1 MFEQSNNN
9 LSAELAVNQQYENFS
24 QNNNTNDQFQT
35 KLLEL
40 QQIQIVKI
48 KSLEKRLAEKEGQIQ
63 FYEQKQY
70 QLEKDFEFNLQVIEE
85 RDQDI
90 QELSQKML
98 NLKQIV
104 EEKNS
109 YINSL
114 LQEVENQKF
123 NQHQSV
129 QNFENQKGTF
139 YEKIDQFK
147 FENKNLKARLGEK
160 IEENEK
166 LKNQS
171 YEMKKCID
179 DKVKETVNAANQAA
193 QEKIQL
199 LTNQIQML
207 KKENEDSIK
216 QQTEARRSH
225 DYSIQKQQD
234 KLLLENENYLRMLND
249 EKLKNIEI
257 TKKLNEEISNLKQ
270 KIQDQQITVSTQQ
283 KEIEGF
289 KASQN
294 TWNAL
299 LKEKMEILNNE
310 KDKLQE
316 KLSSKKH
323 KYQQKLKEQKDNMDR
338 KFQILNEDQNSQI
351 RQFDQII
358 RELKIENEKL
368 NLQCNNQMIL
378 LQDRERKYQK
388 DVEEIEDKFRTFRKN
403 QEQQFKQQINDKNV
417 TDFHLKQKNEELQK
431 WQKENSE
438 LKQKLDQFLKQIK
451 EIENENELL
460 IQEIVKYRKS
470 SPNQN
475 QQQQQTQNNQI
486 EINGVSLDSQRQK
499 KPQQQYQQKGKK
511 KMNLNSSI
519 QFEEDVLINQKNT
532 IQNDS
537 NILQNQIEDESI
549 EKIFTGDEGPVSPL
563 RSKNY
568 NLDFLS
574 NNKSAS
580 LLVNSILLK
589 NKLNPHNH
597 TPTYQKYNES
607 LQRKSNQPIGNNSK
621 LQEKIASL
629 ESEIEAYRHLIETL
643 ALEME
648 NVNKE
653 SQRIKNENSELKQR
667 IGELQMDIMNYRE
680 KLLKSD
686 LIQRTAF
693 EKDQEIEE
701 KDKELQKVQKRVE
714 KHKSEIEKLK
724 KEREQLISI
733 SSDLREKL
741 QEQEDIIE
749 QKDEIITQ
757 YKDNYIFINKFDM
770 RKPTQLHMSQLEILT
785 EQGSKQ
791 LSNNNNNN
799 DLNQPIKEEDE
810 RDLSFNINKNY
821 NQKSNNNSQSPNR
834 NINVSNKNSQKNQ
847 NATNNQRSDSKNSK
861 KNTSLEKQPAKKD
874 GTSQKLFK
882 KNLPKYDQFQEI
894 DEFINRNTATKSQRV
909 NNFFNSINNDDNQ
922 YYDDEEHEKRQLY
935 VQSLSK
941 PILDRQE
948 DEKQAQYIPNSLKAT
963 PSQLEKLEKIQDYK
977 RLQSN
982 NNSYLKQESSPE
994 RQPQNNRIKV
1004 RNYSIKDESLN

>member
-9 LSAELAVNQQYENFS
+9 LSAELAVNQQYENFA

-48 KSLEKRLAEKEGQIQ
+48 KSLEKILAEKEGQIQ

-90 QELSQKML
+90 HELSQKML

-123 NQHQSV
+123 NYHQSV
-129 QNFENQKGTF
+129 QNFEDQKGTF

-160 IEENEK
+160 IDENEK
-166 LKNQS
+166 LKNQVS
-171 YEMKKCID
+171 EMKKSID
-179 DKVKETVNAANQAA
+179 DKIKEALNAANQVA
-193 QEKIQL
+193 QEKIQI
-199 LTNQIQML
+199 LTNQLQIL

-216 QQTEARRSH
+216 QQTEVRRSH

-289 KASQN
+289 KASKN

-299 LKEKMEILNNE
+299 LKEKMEIVNNE

-316 KLSSKKH
+316 KLSTKKH
-323 KYQQKLKEQKDNMDR
+323 KYQQKLKEQKDSMDR

-368 NLQCNNQMIL
+368 NLQCNNQTIL

-460 IQEIVKYRKS
+460 IQEIVKYRKQP
-470 SPNQN
+470 PNQN
-475 QQQQQTQNNQI
+475 QQQQNQNNQI
-486 EINGVSLDSQRQK
+486 EINGINLDSQRQK
-499 KPQQQYQQKGKK
+499 KPQNLQKGKK
-511 KMNLNSSI
+511 KINLNSSM

-537 NILQNQIEDESI
+537 NFLQNQIEDESI

-563 RSKNY
+563 RSKNF

-607 LQRKSNQPIGNNSK
+607 LQRKSNQPVGNNSK

-653 SQRIKNENSELKQR
+653 SYRIKNENSELKQR

-693 EKDQEIEE
+693 EKEQEIEE

-714 KHKSEIEKLK
+714 KHKSEIERLK
-724 KEREQLISI
+724 REREQLISI

-799 DLNQPIKEEDE
+799 NNDLNHPTKEEDE
-810 RDLSFNINKNY
+810 KDLSFNINKNY
-821 NQKSNNNSQSPNR
+821 NQKSNNHSQSPNR
-834 NINVSNKNSQKNQ
+834 NKNLQNKNTQKYQ
-847 NATNNQRSDSKNSK
+847 HSSSNQRSDSKNSK
-861 KNTSLEKQPAKKD
+861 KNTSLEKQSHKKE

-882 KNLPKYDQFQEI
+882 KRLPKYDQFQEI
-894 DEFINRNTATKSQRV
+894 DEFINTNTATKSQRV
-909 NNFFNSINNDDNQ
+909 NNFFNSKNNDDNQ
-922 YYDDEEHEKRQLY
+922 YYDDDEHEKKQLY
-935 VQSLSK
+935 IQSLSK

-963 PSQLEKLEKIQDYK
+963 PSQLEKLEKIQDQK

-982 NNSYLKQESSPE
+982 NNSYLKQENNPE
-994 RQPQNNRIKV
+994 KQPQNNRNKV
-1004 RNYSIKDESLN
+1004 RNYSIKDDSLN